1 MPRKLIIIIPLFI
14 FLLFNALHA
23 NGAKPA
29 IARNESLL
37 NCLDSILSNHFRLVN
52 EKEIRIDGLKE
63 TLRRT
68 KTGRDS
74 LAITRQLY
82 DEYIVYD
89 SDSALYYAKESRR
102 IAENIAPD
110 NYNLITEWKLNQA
123 FLLTVQGLYDATLR
137 LLSEIDSEK
146 LNNETKAL
154 YFNTFAYLHSM
165 NSVFVDS
172 DKKLKEEELRKAN
185 IYRDSIQQMK
195 NLSSDEWLWVPVA
208 INLDNPDTDLSGVDI
223 TSLKKSV
230 DANTVPSRKNAI
242 NAYWLSRYYECIGDE
257 SQMVKY
263 KTLAAIYDARIVNR
277 EIAALQELAKYLF
290 DNEDLNRAY
299 AYLIYAVN
307 QANQYHNRYRIV
319 SLSDALPSVRDK
331 YKNDLEKR
339 DRHLSVMVWVLAIL
353 SFFLV
358 GCILFIIFEFNKLK
372 KIRNLLKK
380 ANGELSVSVKERD
393 KAICQLEQSNSEL
406 HALNKELQETN
417 TQKLSLLAYAFK
429 LTAHYINTLEDY
441 RKKLLKK
448 YKTKRFDELGILIN
462 DPELIKEHYQGFY
475 TDFDK
480 MVLSLFPKF
489 IEEYNASASAENQVS
504 PEIVNKTKNLN
515 TRLRIHALRKL
526 GVSRSSDIARMLNVS
541 IRTVYNNKTGSTGLN
556 QEENAN

>member
-14 FLLFNALHA
+14 FLLLNALHA
-23 NGAKPA
+23 NGAKTA
-29 IARNESLL
+29 IARNEPLL
-37 NCLDSILSNHFRLVN
+37 SRLDSILSNHFRLVN

-63 TLRRT
+63 TLKRT

-74 LAITRQLY
+74 LALTRQLY
-82 DEYIVYD
+82 DEYLVYD
-89 SDSALYYAKESRR
+89 SDSALLFADQSRS
-102 IAENIAPD
+102 IAEKIAPE

-137 LLSEIDSEK
+137 LLSEIDAQK

-154 YFNTFAYLHSM
+154 YFNTYAYLHSM
-165 NSVFVDS
+165 SSVFVDS

-185 IYRDSIQQMK
+185 IYRDSIQQIK
-195 NLSSDEWLWVPVA
+195 NLTTDEWLWVPVA
-208 INLDNPDTDLSGVDI
+208 LNIDNPGAHISEVDV
-223 TSLKKSV
+223 TALQKSV
-230 DANTVPSRKNAI
+230 DNNTLPSRKNAI
-242 NAYWLSRYYECIGDE
+242 NAYWLSRYYESMGDE
-257 SQMVKY
+257 VQMVKY
-263 KTLAAIYDARIVNR
+263 KTMAAIYDARIVNR
-277 EIAALQELAKYLF
+277 EIAALQELAQYLF

-299 AYLIYAVN
+299 TYLIYAVN
-307 QANQYHNRYRIV
+307 QANLYHNRYRIV

-339 DRHLSVMVWVLAIL
+339 DRRLSLMVWVLGVL

-358 GCILFIIFEFNKLK
+358 GCIVFIIFEFNKLK

-380 ANGELSVSVKERD
+380 ANGELSVSVKQRD

-406 HALNKELQETN
+406 HTLNKELQETN

-448 YKTKRFDELGILIN
+448 YKAKRFDELGILIN

-475 TDFDK
+475 ADFDK

-489 IEEYNASASAENQVS
+489 IEEYNESASAENQVS
-504 PEIVNKTKNLN
+504 PEMVNKTKILN

-526 GVSRSSDIARMLNVS
+526 GVSKSSDIAGMLNVS

-556 QEENAN
+556 QEENSN